1 MALRAKPAEIRPVKR
16 AKILISGEPGS
27 GKTYFSLQWPNVY
40 FIDTEFG
47 AEREQYQRKL
57 IESKGVY
64 LGRDD
69 GVNTF
74 EEVIKEM
81 KALATEKHDYK
92 TIVIDSISHLYNSAA
107 AVAEEKGGSEFGR
120 DKKQANIPSR
130 QLLRWIDIVP
140 MNVVLIAHQ
149 KVDWSNKEQVKT
161 TYDFYDKAGYLID
174 IWLEMKG
181 KNFVVRKSRIESF
194 QENLVFSR
202 EYSKFA
208 ELFGS
213 DIINKDV
220 EPIILATEAQVERI
234 NQLVSALNVS
244 VEEVEKLQKKF
255 DVDEWAELTNEQITK
270 GIVYFEAKLN
280 AITPAAS
287 APAKKGK

>member
-1 MALRAKPAEIRPVKR
+1 MALRAKPAEIKPVKR

-47 AEREQYQRKL
+47 AEREQYQKKL

-81 KALATEKHDYK
+81 KALATEKHEYK
-92 TIVIDSISHLYNSAA
+92 TIVIDSISHLYNAAA

-181 KNFVVRKSRIESF
+181 KNFIVRKSRIESF

-220 EPIILATEAQVERI
+220 EPIILATEEQVDRI
-234 NQLVSALNVS
+234 MQLVQSLNISAD
-244 VEEVEKLQKKF
+244 EVEKLQKKF
-255 DVDEWAELTNEQITK
+255 DVDEWAELTQDQIAK
-270 GIVYFEAKLN
+270 GIAYFEAKLT
-280 AITPAAS
+280 AINPATAT
-287 APAKKGK
+287 KKGK